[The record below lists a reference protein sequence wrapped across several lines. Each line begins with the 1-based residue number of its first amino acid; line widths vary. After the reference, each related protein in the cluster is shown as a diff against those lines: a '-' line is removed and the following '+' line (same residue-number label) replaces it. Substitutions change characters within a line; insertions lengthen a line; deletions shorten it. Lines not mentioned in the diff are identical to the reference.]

1 MAATEDISTGSSAQ
15 KQQGAGDKLEDA
27 SSTSGFWALFIV
39 QLQGA
44 FSDNLF
50 KFLVVFTSIKSA
62 AEDVQAFRVFLVAA
76 VAALP
81 FILFSMVAGCLASR
95 FSKGRVI
102 TWTKILEIGIMIIGV
117 FALKEL
123 NFNFMLVV
131 ILLMSVQSAIF
142 SPAKYASIPEL
153 LPSRKLSWG
162 NGVIGLGTFGG
173 IIAGVTAAG
182 ILYEKVF
189 GAEKVW
195 MGGVFLIFLAAA
207 GAWMSRSITR
217 HPAASP
223 GKPIQVNFIGELIG
237 NLKLVAKNRVLGLA
251 IAGSVYFWL
260 LGALYQS
267 TLIIYGNNFNP
278 ALSESQMGF
287 MQAFLAIGIGV
298 GCGMAG
304 YLSGNKVEY
313 GLIPLGA
320 FGLAACSIVLGIF
333 EFSFLEAS
341 IVLTILGISGGFF
354 IVPINALIQ
363 HLPDRKDK
371 GPVLA
376 ANGWLSSAG
385 VFLAALLFYLLKGG
399 VGVDAKVMFW
409 IIGAVTVAGTIYA
422 VYLVSDSLA
431 RFVLWALTHTLY
443 KVRVLGRENLPER
456 GGALLVSNHLS
467 LADALF
473 VIAST
478 GRRIRF
484 IMHRDQ
490 FNRWWVKPIARM
502 LKVIPIASDFGPKE
516 LIRSLKAASECI
528 KKGEVVCIFAE
539 GEISRIGGQTLPF
552 RKGMELIMRK
562 LDAPVIP
569 VHLDNVWGSI
579 FSFQNGRAYWKI
591 PRQIPY
597 PVTVSYG
604 TKMPSGSLPHEVRR
618 EVLALS
624 CEAWDQRK
632 GRLPTIGQAFVRTAR
647 RARRRMAF
655 ADSSGKELSYMKALI
670 GALVLAKRLGKH
682 WDGEEKV
689 GILIPPSVG
698 GALVNLAG
706 ILTGRAVVNLNYT
719 LSEEGIRS
727 CVEQCEISCVI
738 TSEKVIRKL
747 KIDPGVPMIALE
759 EIAAGTTGGEK
770 IAATAMALLWP
781 RKMLL
786 RRLAGGR
793 TVTLDDTATIIFS
806 SGSTGEP
813 KGAMLSHY
821 NIVSNMMQ
829 LNQVFDFKRD
839 DRFLGVLPFFH
850 SLGFT
855 ATLIGPSIL
864 GVGAAYHPLPTDTRS
879 ISKLIP
885 HYRLT
890 LLLATP
896 TFLQLYLRGCKP
908 EQMETINLV
917 VVGAEKLPTRL
928 ADAFE
933 EKFGIQPLEAYG
945 CTECSPGVA
954 VNTPSLVDGE
964 IDQSGNRP
972 GTIGRALPGMDVRI
986 VDPETGEGCG
996 FDEAGLMWVK
1006 GPNIM
1011 QGYLGKE
1018 ELSDEVIDDGWYNTG
1033 DIAAIDEDGFI
1044 TITDRLSRFS
1054 KIGGEMVPHIKI
1066 EEVLHSVAGLTEQS
1080 FAVTGL
1086 PDEKKGE
1093 RIVVLHTLE
1102 EQPLEQV
1109 IAGLAGEEIPNLWKP
1124 RKDQFFKVE
1133 ELPYL
1138 GSGKLD
1144 LKGIKN
1150 TASELTKSSSD

>member
-1 MAATEDISTGSSAQ
+1 MQITEGMPEHAIAEEKKKPGSQDGPISSL
-15 KQQGAGDKLEDA
+15 K
-27 SSTSGFWALFIV
+27 GFWALFIV

-50 KFLVVFTSIKSA
+50 KFLVVFTSIKGRPD
-62 AEDVQAFRVFLVAA
+62 EEQAFRVFLVAA

-81 FILFSMVAGCLASR
+81 FILFSMMSGCLASR

-102 TWTKILEIGIMIIGV
+102 TWTKILEIGIMILGV
-117 FALKEL
+117 LALKTL
-123 NFNFMLVV
+123 DFRFMLVV

-153 LPSRKLSWG
+153 LPSKKLSWG
-162 NGVIGLGTFGG
+162 NGIIGLGTFGG

-182 ILYEKVF
+182 VLYAKVL
-189 GAEKVW
+189 GEPRVW

-207 GAWMSRSITR
+207 GAWISRSITR

-223 GKPIQVNFIGELIG
+223 GKRIQINFIRDLIS
-237 NLKLVAKNRVLGLA
+237 NLKLVGKNRVLGLA
-251 IAGSVYFWL
+251 MAGSVYFWL

-267 TLIIYGNNFNP
+267 TLIVYGNNFNP
-278 ALSESQMGF
+278 SLSADQMGY
-287 MQAFLAIGIGV
+287 MQAFLAIGIGA
-298 GCGMAG
+298 GCGLAG

-320 FGLAACSIVLGIF
+320 FGLAACSIVLGVF
-333 EFSFLEAS
+333 EFSYFGAS
-341 IVLTILGISGGFF
+341 VVLTILGISGGFF

-363 HLPDRKDK
+363 HLPERKDK

-385 VFLAALLFYLLKGG
+385 VFLAALFFYLLKGG

-409 IIGAVTVAGTIYA
+409 IIGVITVAGTIYA
-422 VYLVSDSLA
+422 VCLVSDSLA
-431 RFVLWALTHTLY
+431 RFVLWALTHTFY
-443 KVRVLGRENLPER
+443 RVRVLGRENLPER

-467 LADALF
+467 MADALF

-484 IMHRDQ
+484 IMHQDQ
-490 FNRWWVKPIARM
+490 FNKWWVKPIAKM
-502 LKVIPIASDFGPKE
+502 LKVITISADFGPKE
-516 LIRSLKAASECI
+516 LIKSLKQASDCV
-528 KKGEVVCIFAE
+528 KNGEVVCIFAE

-579 FSFQNGRAYWKI
+579 FSFQRGRVYWKI

-597 PVTVSYG
+597 PITVSYG
-604 TKMPSGSLPHEVRR
+604 EPMPSGSLPHEVRR
-618 EVLALS
+618 EVVALS
-624 CEAWDQRK
+624 AGAWDQRK

-647 RARRRMAF
+647 RARGRMAF

-670 GALVLAKRLGKH
+670 GALVLAKKLRRH
-682 WDGEEKV
+682 WDGEQNV
-689 GILIPPSVG
+689 GLLIPPSVG
-698 GALVNLAG
+698 GALANLAG
-706 ILTGRAVVNLNYT
+706 ILMGKTVVNLNYT

-727 CVEQCEISCVI
+727 CVEQCKISCVI

-759 EIAAGTTGGEK
+759 GIAADTSRPEK
-770 IAATAMALLWP
+770 TAAAAMAFLCP
-781 RKMLL
+781 RKLLL

-793 TVTLDDTATIIFS
+793 TITLDDMATIIFS

-829 LNQVFDFKRD
+829 LNQVFDFKHD

-855 ATLIGPSIL
+855 ATLIGPAIL

-885 HYRLT
+885 HYKLT

-917 VVGAEKLPTRL
+917 VVGAEKLPQRL

-954 VNTPSLVDGE
+954 VNTPSLIDGE

-972 GTIGRALPGMDVRI
+972 GTIGRALPGMSVRI
-986 VDPETGEGCG
+986 VDPESGEHCG
-996 FDEAGLMWVK
+996 FDKAGLMWVK

-1011 QGYLGKE
+1011 QGYLGKDD
-1018 ELSDEVIDDGWYNTG
+1018 LTAEVLDDGWYNTG

-1093 RIVVLHTLE
+1093 RITVLHTLE
-1102 EQPLEQV
+1102 EQVLEKV
-1109 IAGLAGEEIPNLWKP
+1109 IAGLADADIPNLWIPK
-1124 RKDQFFKVE
+1124 KDQFFQVA

-1150 TASELTKSSSD
+1150 VAAGRAAGT

>member
-1 MAATEDISTGSSAQ
+1 MDTTEGTPVDLSRQ
-15 KQQGAGDKLEDA
+15 KQNNAIGEPKTT
-27 SSTSGFWALFIV
+27 SSLKGFWLLFLV
-39 QLQGA
+39 QLLNA
-44 FSDNLF
+44 FSDNFF
-50 KFLVVFTSIKSA
+50 KFLVIFFASKGVESA
-62 AEDVQAFRVFLVAA
+62 VRDERLFQIAA
-76 VAALP
+76 VFAIP
-81 FILFSMVAGCLASR
+81 FILFSMASGALADR

-102 TWTKILEIGIMIIGV
+102 TWTKILEIFIMAAGV
-117 FALKEL
+117 YALWAQSFPMML
-123 NFNFMLVV
+123 AVVFM
-131 ILLMSVQSAIF
+131 MSVQSTMF
-142 SPAKYASIPEL
+142 SPAKYASLPEL
-153 LPSRKLSWG
+153 LPASRLSWG
-162 NGVIGLGTFGG
+162 NGLIGLGSFCA
-173 IIAGVTAAG
+173 IIT
-182 ILYEKVF
+182 
-189 GAEKVW
+189 
-195 MGGVFLIFLAAA
+195 GGVVAGLLSSQLGNDDIWKAAITLIAIAMA
-207 GAWMSRSITR
+207 GMLISLKIPRIA
-217 HPAASP
+217 PADP
-223 GKPIQVNFIGELIG
+223 GKRIRINFISELG
-237 NLKLVAKNRVLGLA
+237 RNLKVARSNRVLFLA
-251 IAGSVYFWL
+251 ITGCVYFWL
-260 LGALYQS
+260 IGALLEP
-267 TLIIYGNNFNP
+267 TLIVYGQDLLRLDDDANSLLR
-278 ALSESQMGF
+278 AF
-287 MQAFLAIGIGV
+287 MAIGIALGSV
-298 GCGMAG
+298 LAG
-304 YLSGNKVEY
+304 FLSGRKIEY
-313 GLIPLGA
+313 GLIPLGSL
-320 FGLAACSIVLGIF
+320 GLAACSLLLGLPGL
-333 EFSFLEAS
+333 SFAQVSTLLA
-341 IVLTILGISGGFF
+341 LLGVAGGFF
-354 IVPINALIQ
+354 IVPVNALIQ
-363 HLPDRKDK
+363 HLPLRKDK
-371 GPVLA
+371 GSVLA
-376 ANGWLSSAG
+376 ATGWLNACG
-385 VFLAALLFYLLKGG
+385 IFLAALLFFLLKATIG
-399 VGVDAKVMFW
+399 VEANVMLMV
-409 IIGAVTVAGTIYA
+409 IGAVTIAGTIYA
-422 VYLVSDSLA
+422 VCLVSDSLA
-431 RFVLWALTHTLY
+431 RLLLWALTHTFY
-443 KVRVLGRENLPER
+443 RVRVLGRENLPER

-490 FNRWWVKPIARM
+490 FNRWWVKPIAKM

-516 LIRSLKAASECI
+516 LIKSLKKASECI
-528 KKGEVVCIFAE
+528 KDGQVVCIFAE
-539 GEISRIGGQTLPF
+539 GEISRIGGQILPF

-579 FSFQNGRAYWKI
+579 FSFQSGKVYWKI

-604 TKMPSGSLPHEVRR
+604 ERMSPGSLPHEVRR
-618 EVLALS
+618 EVVALS
-624 CEAWDQRK
+624 SEAWSQRK

-647 RARRRMAF
+647 RARGRMAF

-670 GALVLAKRLGKH
+670 AALILAKKLGKH

-706 ILTGRAVVNLNYT
+706 ILTGRTVVNLNYT
-719 LSEEGIRS
+719 LSEEGIQS
-727 CVEQCEISCVI
+727 CVRQCNISCVI

-747 KIDPGVPMIALE
+747 KLDPGVPMIALE
-759 EIAAGTTGGEK
+759 EIAEGTTSGEK
-770 IAATAMALLWP
+770 LAAAAMAYLMP
-781 RKMLL
+781 RNMLL

-793 TVTLDDTATIIFS
+793 KVTLDDTATVIFS

-829 LNQVFDFKRD
+829 LNQVYDFKRD

-855 ATLIGPSIL
+855 ATLIGPSVL

-885 HYRLT
+885 HYKLT

-908 EQMETINLV
+908 EQMESINLV

-972 GTIGRALPGMDVRI
+972 GTIGRALPGMDIRI
-986 VDPETGEGCG
+986 VDPETGERCG
-996 FDEAGLMWVK
+996 FDQPGLMWVK

-1018 ELSDEVIDDGWYNTG
+1018 KLTEEVLDKGWYNTG

-1066 EEVLHSVAGLTEQS
+1066 EEVLHHVAGLTEQS

-1093 RIVVLHTLE
+1093 RIVVLHTLKDE
-1102 EQPLEQV
+1102 V
-1109 IAGLAGEEIPNLWKP
+1109 IENVVAGLTGEEIPNLWKP

-1144 LKGIKN
+1144 LKRIKILAGDMAGAK
-1150 TASELTKSSSD
+1150 TR

>member
-1 MAATEDISTGSSAQ
+1 MDVTEDIPVDPSVQ
-15 KQQGAGDKLEDA
+15 KQQNAGTKLEPA
-27 SSTSGFWALFIV
+27 SSPKGFWLLFSV
-39 QLQGA
+39 QLLNA
-44 FSDNLF
+44 FSDNF
-50 KFLVVFTSIKSA
+50 YKFLVIFFASKG
-62 AEDVQAFRVFLVAA
+62 VQPEVRDERLFQIAA
-76 VAALP
+76 VFAVP
-81 FILFSMVAGCLASR
+81 FILFSMASGALADR

-102 TWTKILEIGIMIIGV
+102 TWTKILELFIMAAGAC
-117 FALKEL
+117 ALAAQS
-123 NFNFMLVV
+123 FPMMLAV
-131 ILLMSVQSAIF
+131 IFLMSVQSTMF
-142 SPAKYASIPEL
+142 SPAKYASLPEL
-153 LPSRKLSWG
+153 LPSTRLSWG
-162 NGVIGLGTFGG
+162 NGLIGLGSFCA
-173 IIAGVTAAG
+173 IIT
-182 ILYEKVF
+182 
-189 GAEKVW
+189 
-195 MGGVFLIFLAAA
+195 GGVVAGLASSKLGNDDIWKA
-207 GAWMSRSITR
+207 SIALVAIAIVGTLVSLKIPR
-217 HPAASP
+217 IAPASP
-223 GKPIQVNFIGELIG
+223 GKRIRVNFISDLVR
-237 NLKLVAKNRVLGLA
+237 NLKVARSNRVLILA
-251 IAGSVYFWL
+251 ITGCVYFWL
-260 LGALYQS
+260 LGALLEP
-267 TLIIYGNNFNP
+267 TLVVYGQDLLQLDDDKNSFLR
-278 ALSESQMGF
+278 AF
-287 MQAFLAIGIGV
+287 MAIGIALGSV
-298 GCGMAG
+298 LAG
-304 YLSGNKVEY
+304 FLSGHKIEY
-313 GLIPLGA
+313 GLIPLGSL
-320 FGLAACSIVLGIF
+320 GLAVCSLLLGLPGL
-333 EFSFLEAS
+333 SFAQVATLLA
-341 IVLTILGISGGFF
+341 LLGVAGGFF
-354 IVPINALIQ
+354 IVPVNALIQ
-363 HLPDRKDK
+363 HLPERKDK
-371 GPVLA
+371 GSVLA
-376 ANGWLSSAG
+376 ATGWLNACG
-385 VFLAALLFYLLKGG
+385 IFLAALLFYLLKTHIG
-399 VGVDAKVMFW
+399 VEANVMLMV
-409 IIGAVTVAGTIYA
+409 IGAVTIAGTIYA

-431 RFVLWALTHTLY
+431 RLLLWALTHTFY
-443 KVRVLGRENLPER
+443 RVRVLGRENLPER

-490 FNRWWVKPIARM
+490 FNRWWVKPVARM
-502 LKVIPIASDFGPKE
+502 LKVIPISADFGPKE
-516 LIRSLKAASECI
+516 LIKSLKMASDCV
-528 KKGEVVCIFAE
+528 KNGEVVCIFAE

-579 FSFQNGRAYWKI
+579 FSFQHGRAYWKM

-604 TKMPSGSLPHEVRR
+604 EQMSSGSLPHEVRR
-618 EVLALS
+618 EVVALGS
-624 CEAWDQRK
+624 EAWDQRK
-632 GRLPTIGQAFVRTAR
+632 GRLPTIGQAFVKTAR
-647 RARRRMAF
+647 RARGRMAF

-670 GALVLAKRLGKH
+670 GTLVLAKKLRKH
-682 WDGEEKV
+682 WDGEQHV

-706 ILTGRAVVNLNYT
+706 ILMGKTVVNLNYT

-727 CVEQCEISCVI
+727 CVEQCKISCVI

-759 EIAAGTTGGEK
+759 EIAANATKREK
-770 IAATAMALLWP
+770 MAAGAMAFLCP
-781 RKMLL
+781 RKMML

-793 TVTLDDTATIIFS
+793 TITLDDTATIIFS

-864 GVGAAYHPLPTDTRS
+864 GVGVAYHPLPTDTRS

-885 HYRLT
+885 HYKLT

-917 VVGAEKLPTRL
+917 VVGAEKLPARL

-954 VNTPSLVDGE
+954 VNTPSLVDGK

-972 GTIGRALPGMDVRI
+972 GTIGRALPGMSVRI
-986 VDPETGEGCG
+986 VDPETGEACG

-1011 QGYLGKE
+1011 QGYLGKD
-1018 ELSDEVIDDGWYNTG
+1018 ELSAEVIDDGWYNTG

-1093 RIVVLHTLE
+1093 RIAVLHTLE
-1102 EQPLEQV
+1102 EQALEKV
-1109 IAGLAGEEIPNLWKP
+1109 IGGLAEETIPNLWKP
-1124 RKDQFFKVE
+1124 KKDQFFKVE
-1133 ELPYL
+1133 QLPYL

-1150 TASELTKSSSD
+1150 IAAQRAAET

>member
-1 MAATEDISTGSSAQ
+1 MQATEETPANPSAVE
-15 KQQGAGDKLEDA
+15 KQNLDNKLEPVSA
-27 SSTSGFWALFIV
+27 TRGFWALFFV

-50 KFLVVFTSIKSA
+50 KFLVVFTSIKSLSG
-62 AEDVQAFRVFLVAA
+62 EQQAFRVFLVAV

-102 TWTKILEIGIMIIGV
+102 TWTKILEIGIMILGV
-117 FALKEL
+117 LALYTL
-123 NFNFMLVV
+123 DFSFMLVV

-142 SPAKYASIPEL
+142 SPAKYASLPEL
-153 LPSRKLSWG
+153 LPSKRLSWG
-162 NGVIGLGTFGG
+162 NGIIGLGTFGG

-182 ILYEKVF
+182 VLYAKVL
-189 GAEKVW
+189 GEDRVW
-195 MGGVFLIFLAAA
+195 MGGVFLIFLAVV
-207 GAWMSRSITR
+207 GAWISRSITR
-217 HPAASP
+217 YPAASP
-223 GKPIQVNFIGELIG
+223 GKRIQINFIGDLIG
-237 NLKLVAKNRVLGLA
+237 NLKLVSKNRVLGLA
-251 IAGSVYFWL
+251 MAGSVYFWL

-267 TLIIYGNNFNP
+267 TLIVYGDNFDP
-278 ALSESQMGF
+278 KLSADQMGY

-298 GCGMAG
+298 GCGLAG

-333 EFSFLEAS
+333 EFSFSGAS
-341 IVLTILGISGGFF
+341 AVLTFLGIAGGFF

-363 HLPDRKDK
+363 HLPERKDK
-371 GPVLA
+371 GSVLA

-385 VFLAALLFYLLKGG
+385 VFLAALLFYILKGG

-422 VYLVSDSLA
+422 VCLVSDSLA
-431 RFVLWALTHTLY
+431 RFMLWALTHTFY
-443 KVRVLGRENLPER
+443 RVRVLNRENFPER

-502 LKVIPIASDFGPKE
+502 LKVIPIAADFGPKE
-516 LIRSLKAASECI
+516 LIKSLKKASECI

-562 LDAPVIP
+562 LEAPVIP

-579 FSFQNGRAYWKI
+579 FSFQRGRAYWKM

-604 TKMPSGSLPHEVRR
+604 EAMPSGSLPHEVRR
-618 EVLALS
+618 EVVELS
-624 CEAWDQRK
+624 SEAWDQRK

-647 RARRRMAF
+647 RARGRMAF
-655 ADSSGKELSYMKALI
+655 ADSSGTELSYIKALI
-670 GALVLAKRLGKH
+670 GALVLAKKLRKH
-682 WDGEEKV
+682 WDGEKNV

-706 ILTGRAVVNLNYT
+706 ILMGKAVVNLNYT

-727 CVEQCEISCVI
+727 CVEQCNISCVV

-759 EIAAGTTGGEK
+759 EIAAETTRGEK
-770 IAATAMALLWP
+770 IAAAAMAFLCP
-781 RKMLL
+781 CKMLL

-793 TVTLDDTATIIFS
+793 TITLDDTATIIFS

-829 LNQVFDFKRD
+829 LNQAFNFKHD

-885 HYRLT
+885 HYKLT

-917 VVGAEKLPTRL
+917 VVGAEKLPQRL
-928 ADAFE
+928 ADAFK

-972 GTIGRALPGMDVRI
+972 GTIGRALAGMSVRI
-986 VDPETGEGCG
+986 VNPETGAGCG

-1011 QGYLGKE
+1011 QGYLGRE
-1018 ELSDEVIDDGWYNTG
+1018 DLTAEVIDDGWYNTG
-1033 DIAAIDEDGFI
+1033 DIAAINEDGFI

-1066 EEVLHSVAGLTEQS
+1066 EEVLHSVAELTEQS

-1093 RIVVLHTLE
+1093 RLVVLHTLE
-1102 EQPLEQV
+1102 GQDLEKV
-1109 IAGLAGEEIPNLWKP
+1109 IAGLAEETIPNLWKP
-1124 RKDQFFKVE
+1124 KKDQFFKVAQ
-1133 ELPYL
+1133 LPYL

-1150 TASELTKSSSD
+1150 IAAELAEA